1 MEDKYGKS
9 RRGQPNGG
17 LVGGEARERERESVR
32 GRRGA
37 EKSKWNMGWNS
48 E

>member
-1 MEDKYGKS
+1 MEDKYEKS

-17 LVGGEARERERESVR
+17 LVGGKRERERESVR

-37 EKSKWNMGWNS
+37 EKSK
-48 E
+48 

>member
-1 MEDKYGKS
+1 MEDKYEKS

-17 LVGGEARERERESVR
+17 LVGGGGSEKESVR

-37 EKSKWNMGWNS
+37 EKSK
-48 E
+48 